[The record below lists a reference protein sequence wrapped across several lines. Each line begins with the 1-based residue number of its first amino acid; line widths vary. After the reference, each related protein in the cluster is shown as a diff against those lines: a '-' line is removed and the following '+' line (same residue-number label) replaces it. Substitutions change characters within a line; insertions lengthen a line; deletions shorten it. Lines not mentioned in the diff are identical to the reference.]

1 MPEDI
6 PENREIRLKRLRF
19 RSHHMGTA
27 ENDAIFGGFADA
39 RLGGLSDHQL
49 DRFETLLA
57 ANDSDLYNWISG
69 LKAPPENRKTD
80 VFQMILD
87 FKYHL

>member
-1 MPEDI
+1 M

-27 ENDAIFGGFADA
+27 ENDALFGGFADA
-39 RLGGLSDHQL
+39 HLTALSDDQL
-49 DRFETLLA
+49 DRFEALLA
-57 ANDSDLYNWISG
+57 ENDGDLYDWISG
-69 LKAPPENRKTD
+69 LKEPPENHGTD
-80 VFQMILD
+80 VFRMILD

>member
-1 MPEDI
+1 MPEDM
-6 PENREIRLKRLRF
+6 PENREIRLKKLRF

-27 ENDAIFGGFADA
+27 END
-39 RLGGLSDHQL
+39 
-49 DRFETLLA
+49 
-57 ANDSDLYNWISG
+57 SDLYNWISG
-69 LKAPPENRKTD
+69 LKTPPVNRKTD